1 LVLDPTA
8 LQANAGAVESVCASE
23 QTGQNLSSITAF
35 VKSDFAFD
43 EQLQEKSDDEKL
55 NTPFCNFVQCRVHAD
70 AWLQQFEDT
79 RHRGRGRFQGGG

>member
-1 LVLDPTA
+1 VTTPLFLDTTA
-8 LQANAGAVESVCASE
+8 LQANAGAVKFVCASE
-23 QTGQNLSSITAF
+23 QTVQNLSSITAF

-70 AWLQQFEDT
+70 AWL
-79 RHRGRGRFQGGG
+79 